1 MSKQKT
7 ILLAFAIFTCCGV
20 ILVCLLGKPHTRQ
33 TITIWSWDY
42 PDDLR
47 FIKKEDRIKVAYY
60 AGTIYLRQGRC
71 YFRPR
76 SKALLISSQTE
87 KYPAIRLESDG
98 QPVKYNDVAALIK
111 DLLKQENAQRVQLDF
126 DARASE
132 IPFYQYLLQ
141 HLPSALGRDTTIDIT
156 ALTSWYTNDGVLA
169 KLPAAQKTA
178 MCFSLGGQA
187 KESLEALARLKQ
199 KPTSIGVSVYEHKT
213 NQYLKTLGLTSQA
226 SSIYLYSAVP
236 WQRET
241 LQKVRA
247 EVLCQ

>member
-7 ILLAFAIFTCCGV
+7 ILLAFAIFTICGL
-20 ILVCLLGKPHTRQ
+20 LVSLLGRTQTRQ

-47 FIKKEDRIKVAYY
+47 FIKKEDHIKVAYY

-76 SKALLISSQTE
+76 AKALLINPQIE
-87 KYPAIRLESDG
+87 KYPAIRIESDG
-98 QPVKYNDVAALIK
+98 QVVKYSAVAALVK
-111 DLLKQENAQRVQLDF
+111 EVLRRQNARTVQLDF
-126 DARASE
+126 DASASE
-132 IPFYQYLLQ
+132 MPFYQNLLTQ
-141 HLPSALGRDTTIDIT
+141 LPSLLGSDTTINIT
-156 ALTSWYTNDGVLA
+156 ALTSWYTNDELIA
-169 KLPAAQKTA
+169 KLPANQKTA

-187 KESLEALARLKQ
+187 RESLKALARLKQ

-213 NQYLKTLGLTSQA
+213 NQQLRALGLISQA
-226 SSIYLYSAVP
+226 SSIYLFSAVP

-241 LQKVRA
+241 LQKIRA
-247 EVLCQ
+247 EVLCR